1 MSRLPLSQPDGSV
14 DLTTCDREPI
24 HIPGSIQSQG
34 CLLACDPASFVVRR
48 RSANAAE
55 MLQARTSPLLN
66 RPLADVIGA
75 EAAHAAFNALAKSVT
90 SARAGLSFGHVFDNG
105 AGTFDIAAHN
115 HGGHAIFE
123 FLPSP
128 DPAGGGDMELVRAVL
143 HRLSAA
149 TDIDALLRATPRL
162 LQEALGYDRV
172 MIYQFSEDGAGKV
185 VAESRRG
192 GLESFLGQWFPASD
206 IPQQA
211 RALYVKNIIRVI
223 ADAQDTGCA
232 IEPARDASGEPL
244 DLSFAQLRSVS
255 PIHLEYLRN
264 MGVRASMSVSI
275 IVDGALWGLIAC
287 HNYSPHP
294 LSLTTRLNAELFGQ
308 FFSMQVQTLH
318 QRRALAAAAQ
328 ARRKL
333 DALFQ
338 GLAQEESPAQ
348 LFGENISELAAIIRC
363 DGLAVDFD
371 GQVTLSG
378 QAPSARVVRAIA
390 RRAHEQAPGQIWATH
405 SLPSHMALPEEVLGS
420 TAGVLAVPLSQ
431 LSQDY
436 VLFFRQEVVRT
447 IDWAGDPHKQYE
459 TGPLGDRLTPRK
471 SFAIWQETVRGQSV
485 PWEAFAREAAETLR
499 VGMMEVIMRQGEL
512 LAEERRK
519 AEIRQKRLND
529 ELNHRVKNILALIRS
544 LVRQGASEKRPM
556 GDYIEALEGRIL
568 ALSIAHDQVLRGDG
582 GGSLAAL
589 VGAECQPYLS
599 RAQLDGPDVAL
610 DARAYSVLALV
621 IHELMTNAAKYGA
634 LSRSTGKLEV
644 SWSLTE
650 ECDCVINWRET
661 GGPLVSPPSKR
672 GFGATLVDRAVPYD
686 LGGSSQIDYHPD
698 GVRARLLIPSRYVRA
713 TPILVD
719 TGLETEMKVEPES
732 FRGEQLLK
740 DWRVLLVEDQLV
752 IALEAEACL
761 GDLGAAA
768 VDTAATESEALAAIR
783 RAPPDFAV
791 LDVNLGGAATSI
803 GIAQELARRGIRF
816 IFATGYGDSTMLPD
830 EMKGCAV
837 VRKPYNAW
845 MLAQVIEQ
853 ALKADPP
860 G

>member
-1 MSRLPLSQPDGSV
+1 MSRSSAPAAGAGV

-24 HIPGSIQSQG
+24 HIPGSVQSHG
-34 CLLACDPASFVVRR
+34 CLLACDPATFVIRR
-48 RSANAAE
+48 HSANAANLLRAE
-55 MLQARTSPLLN
+55 MPSLPG
-66 RPLADVIGA
+66 RPLGEVIGK
-75 EAAHAAFNALAKSVT
+75 EAAHAALNALAKSVT
-90 SARAGLSFGHVFDNG
+90 PARPGLYFGMPCGND
-105 AGTFDIAAHN
+105 AGTFDIAAHSY
-115 HGGHAIFE
+115 GGNAIFE
-123 FLPSP
+123 FMPSP
-128 DPAGGGDMELVRAVL
+128 DPGERGDMELVRAVM

-149 TDIDALLRATPRL
+149 TTVEGLLRGTPRL

-185 VAESRRG
+185 VAESRRPD
-192 GLESFLGQWFPASD
+192 LESFLGQWFPASD

-223 ADAQDTGCA
+223 GDAGDTGA
-232 IEPARDASGEPL
+232 TIEPLLDASGQPL

-287 HNYSPHP
+287 HHYSARP

-318 QRRALAAAAQ
+318 QQRAIDASAR

-338 GLAQEESPAQ
+338 DLAQEESPAR
-348 LFGENISELAAIIRC
+348 LFGQNIGELAEIIRC
-363 DGLAVDFD
+363 DGVGIHFD
-371 GQVTLSG
+371 GAITVSG
-378 QAPSARVVRAIA
+378 LTPPTRILHAIA
-390 RRAHEQAPGQIWATH
+390 RLAHEQAPGQIWATH
-405 SLPSHMALPEEVLGS
+405 SLPSHMALPEGMLESV
-420 TAGVLAVPLSQ
+420 AGVLAVPLSQ

-447 IDWAGDPHKQYE
+447 IDWAGDPNKQYE

-471 SFAIWQETVRGQSV
+471 SFALWQETVRGQSV

-556 GDYIEALEGRIL
+556 ADYVAALEGRIL
-568 ALSIAHDQVLRGDG
+568 ALSNAHDQVLRGDG
-582 GGSLAAL
+582 GGSLATL
-589 VGAECQPYLS
+589 VGAEAEPYLS
-599 RAQLDGPDVAL
+599 RVRVGGPEVVL

-621 IHELMTNAAKYGA
+621 IHELLTNAAKYGA
-634 LSRSTGKLEV
+634 LSRSAGHLDVGWT
-644 SWSLTE
+644 LTE
-650 ECDCVINWRET
+650 DCDCVITWLES
-661 GGPLVSPPSKR
+661 GGPLVSPPTRR

-686 LGGSSQIDYHPD
+686 LGGTSEIDYHPD
-698 GVRARLLIPSRYVRA
+698 GVRARLVIPSRYVRA
-713 TPILVD
+713 TPATAG
-719 TGLETEMKVEPES
+719 TGIETETKVEPEG
-732 FRGEQLLK
+732 FPG
-740 DWRVLLVEDQLV
+740 V
-752 IALEAEACL
+752 IC
-761 GDLGAAA
+761 
-768 VDTAATESEALAAIR
+768 
-783 RAPPDFAV
+783 
-791 LDVNLGGAATSI
+791 
-803 GIAQELARRGIRF
+803 
-816 IFATGYGDSTMLPD
+816 
-830 EMKGCAV
+830 
-837 VRKPYNAW
+837 
-845 MLAQVIEQ
+845 
-853 ALKADPP
+853 
-860 G
+860 